1 MSVRLSGAA
10 LSIPGVAVALVLI
23 LAGCSAPSAGTSSTP
38 PVGPSREESTPSMSP
53 GSEPTMTPQWCEG
66 AEFPRASLDEA
77 ALPAKGERLTLDEDP
92 CLTAKSLLGSYTWLE
107 DQGIDADLIQGFQ
120 SVGGVEPWTAPLADG
135 SGDCILI
142 RADDDNGWRDIACD
156 SPGVPAEVERTVD
169 GAILRLTIGVDGVV
183 AQVTSP

>member
-1 MSVRLSGAA
+1 M
-10 LSIPGVAVALVLI
+10 
-23 LAGCSAPSAGTSSTP
+23 
-38 PVGPSREESTPSMSP
+38 
-53 GSEPTMTPQWCEG
+53 
-66 AEFPRASLDEA
+66 
-77 ALPAKGERLTLDEDP
+77 
-92 CLTAKSLLGSYTWLE
+92 TAKSLLGSYTWLE